1 MRVWDVAKSKPG
13 QALAFGFVS
22 HNEAWGIDSTAH
34 RNGLTFGQMG
44 TIPEHPNE
52 GGYVVAKA
60 YILMGILKQ
69 IQQFAVLQLPD
80 PVVLTVAHELVERGV
95 DLLIKKHL
103 DPTIGAKMAAA
114 ALPPNPN
121 FPLLMEKAYA
131 RDLASTFG
139 KSNTEALK
147 FLTSSERQFRQIM
160 VLYGQVLM
168 QDEGTAVKLMAEQL
182 ADMATAFLAAFGISL
197 PGGLELAPLL
207 EVGIEAARSLCEPD
221 FEVEVKA
228 TAEFVEQ
235 QLRAHGIS
243 Y

>member
-1 MRVWDVAKSKPG
+1 MKKLTVMVGTLFFSVFLSAQAAFPWGWTVHTYIDEQFATKWHLRNANQLYGGLAPDLFNFRFDAPEYQKYLFEQTHYEFMRVWDVAKSKPG

-69 IQQFAVLQLPD
+69 IPQFAVLQLPD

-103 DPTIGAKMAAA
+103 DTKGT
-114 ALPPNPN
+114 
-121 FPLLMEKAYA
+121 PL
-131 RDLASTFG
+131 G
-139 KSNTEALK
+139 
-147 FLTSSERQFRQIM
+147 
-160 VLYGQVLM
+160 
-168 QDEGTAVKLMAEQL
+168 
-182 ADMATAFLAAFGISL
+182 
-197 PGGLELAPLL
+197 
-207 EVGIEAARSLCEPD
+207 
-221 FEVEVKA
+221 
-228 TAEFVEQ
+228 
-235 QLRAHGIS
+235 
-243 Y
+243 